1 MRQSIKPFV
10 IERKKK
16 RQPKREAGPLFTKE
30 QLFNAAEPEAA
41 PAAPPVR
48 QAPNLA
54 APQASAPP
62 PRILS
67 DLTATLPVFERGLVQ
82 NGGADALK
90 KSGESLKPR
99 SSSDKPSQDAVVEK
113 LLEVESHPL
122 PTIANVE
129 ALPAPENEGRISAR
143 SKARRQRPPTRKDSF
158 STMS

>member
-16 RQPKREAGPLFTKE
+16 RQPKREAGPLFTQE
-30 QLFNAAEPEAA
+30 QLFNAAEREAA

-54 APQASAPP
+54 APQASARP

-67 DLTATLPVFERGLVQ
+67 DLTATLPVFEPGLVQ
-82 NGGADALK
+82 NGGADGPK
-90 KSGESLKPR
+90 KSVESLKAQ
-99 SSSDKPSQDAVVEK
+99 SSSDKPSQDAVIEN

-129 ALPAPENEGRISAR
+129 AVPAPENGGRSSAR
-143 SKARRQRPPTRKDSF
+143 SKARRQRPT
-158 STMS
+158 